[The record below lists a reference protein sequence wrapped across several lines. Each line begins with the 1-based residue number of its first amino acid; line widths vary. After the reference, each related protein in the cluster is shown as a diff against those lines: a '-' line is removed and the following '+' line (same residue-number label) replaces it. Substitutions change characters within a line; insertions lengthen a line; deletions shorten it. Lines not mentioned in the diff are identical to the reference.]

1 MKILFLTNKVPY
13 PPKDGGSIAT
23 FSLIKSFN
31 NAGHAVTVM
40 SMNTRKHHITPF
52 DIPKQISSQIIF
64 HLIEVPARISLKGI
78 VTNFLFSK
86 LPYNAER
93 FIDDNYHNKL
103 ELLLSTHQY
112 DIIQLEGLYLLPYF
126 DLIRKYSTAKIVYRS
141 HNIEHEIWE
150 RTAIQAKGIKKIYL
164 NNLSK
169 RLRKF
174 EISLINKYDLLI
186 PITLRDEKRLNELG
200 NTKPALTIP
209 AGIDIQEKEPVAKPL
224 KNDLFFIGAL
234 DWAPNQEGLIW
245 FFDNCWDEIRK
256 ECPKVSLTVA
266 GRNAP
271 DWFVKMLKKHTVKYL
286 GEVPNAQQFMKKHAV
301 MIAPLLSGGG
311 MRVKIIEGMSF
322 KKPIVTTPVG
332 CEGID
337 AVNEKDIL
345 IAESPRAYTNYI
357 IRLAKDIALQTSIS
371 NNCYKFVKEN
381 YSNEILSNRLADF
394 YKTHIQ

>member
-1 MKILFLTNKVPY
+1 
-13 PPKDGGSIAT
+13 
-23 FSLIKSFN
+23 
-31 NAGHAVTVM
+31 
-40 SMNTRKHHITPF
+40 MNTRKHHITPF

-64 HLIEVPARISLKGI
+64 HLIEVPARVTLKGTI
-78 VTNFLFSK
+78 KNFLFSK

-271 DWFVKMLKKHTVKYL
+271 DWFVKILKKHTVKYL

>member
-86 LPYNAER
+86 LSYNAER

-200 NTKPALTIP
+200 NTKPTLTIP
-209 AGIDIQEKEPVAKPL
+209 AGIAIQGKEPVAKPL

-245 FFDNCWDEIRK
+245 FFDN
-256 ECPKVSLTVA
+256 
-266 GRNAP
+266 
-271 DWFVKMLKKHTVKYL
+271 
-286 GEVPNAQQFMKKHAV
+286 
-301 MIAPLLSGGG
+301 
-311 MRVKIIEGMSF
+311 
-322 KKPIVTTPVG
+322 
-332 CEGID
+332 
-337 AVNEKDIL
+337 
-345 IAESPRAYTNYI
+345 
-357 IRLAKDIALQTSIS
+357 
-371 NNCYKFVKEN
+371 
-381 YSNEILSNRLADF
+381 
-394 YKTHIQ
+394 

>member
-357 IRLAKDIALQTSIS
+357 ITLVKDIALQTSIS

>member
-93 FIDDNYHNKL
+93 FIDDNYHHKL

-271 DWFVKMLKKHTVKYL
+271 DWFVKILKKHTVKYL

-311 MRVKIIEGMSF
+311 MRVKIIEGMSL

-357 IRLAKDIALQTSIS
+357 IRLVKDIALQTSIS